1 MPESVAL
8 LLERTGQQLFADYI
22 VARSSINL
30 SEEAEALL
38 KGHASMGQTM
48 VGLVNI
54 ARLEGLIVPDD
65 DIIP

>member
-8 LLERTGQQLFADYI
+8 LLERTGQQLLSDYI
-22 VARSSINL
+22 VARTSINL
-30 SEEAEALL
+30 SEDAETML
-38 KGHASMGQTM
+38 KGHASLGQTM

-65 DIIP
+65 DFSL